1 MMMAIWM
8 KKLKR
13 KIEEIKGK
21 IIESARESELAVEK
35 SAKRKIKCLMLFEK
49 ASI

>member
-1 MMMAIWM
+1 M
-8 KKLKR
+8 KRL
-13 KIEEIKGK
+13 KGK
-21 IIESARESELAVEK
+21 IIERERESEPTSEMAVEK